1 MAQRT
6 ELGAALRAWR
16 DRVRPEEVG
25 LRGGGR
31 RRSPGLRREE
41 LAGLAGVSVDYLV
54 RLEQSR
60 ASNPS
65 AQVLASLARA
75 LRLSDSERDLLYVC
89 AGVAPPSA
97 RVVSRH
103 ISPGLQRIL
112 DRLADTPVGVFTA
125 SWELVLANPLWQALF
140 GEPERP
146 PGRERNLVWRFF
158 GHEQSSVARTEE
170 EYARFAA
177 TMVADLRDAAVR
189 YSEDRE
195 LQAMVAD
202 LRARSDWFAE
212 LWDAYAV
219 ARQVSDRKTIL
230 SPTVGPV
237 TVDCDVLTAPDT
249 DLRIVVYTARPGS
262 EDAGKLDLLRVAG
275 LQPI

>member
-1 MAQRT
+1 MVPRT
-6 ELGAALRAWR
+6 ELGGALRAWR

-54 RLEQSR
+54 RLEQGR

-65 AQVLASLARA
+65 GQVLASLARA

-89 AGVAPPSA
+89 AGVAPPSP

-103 ISPGLQRIL
+103 ISPGLQRVL

-125 SWELVLANPLWQALF
+125 SWEMVLANPLWQALF

-158 GHEQSSVARTEE
+158 VHEQSSIARSEE

-189 YSEDRE
+189 YSDDRE
-195 LQAMVAD
+195 LRAMVAE
-202 LRARSDWFAE
+202 LKARSDWFAE
-212 LWDAYAV
+212 LWDAYV
-219 ARQVSDRKTIL
+219 VSRQLSDRKTVL
-230 SPTVGPV
+230 SPTVGRV

-275 LQPI
+275 LQAI

>member
-1 MAQRT
+1 MPHRT

-54 RLEQSR
+54 RLEQGR

-65 AQVLASLARA
+65 PQVLASLARA
-75 LRLSDSERDLLYVC
+75 LRLTDSERDLLYVC
-89 AGVAPPSA
+89 AGVAPPA
-97 RVVSRH
+97 AGTVSRH
-103 ISPGLQRIL
+103 VSPGLQRIL
-112 DRLADTPVGVFTA
+112 DRLADTPVSVYTA
-125 SWELVLANPLWQALF
+125 SWELVSANPLWQALF
-140 GEPERP
+140 GEPEPP
-146 PGRERNLVWRFF
+146 PGRERNLIWRFF
-158 GHEQSSVARTEE
+158 THEQTAIARTTE
-170 EYARFAA
+170 EYERHAA
-177 TMVADLRDAAVR
+177 TMVADLREAAVR

-195 LQAMVAD
+195 LQAMIAE

-212 LWDAYAV
+212 LWDAFGV
-219 ARQVSDRKTIL
+219 ARQISDRKTIL

-275 LQPI
+275 LQAL